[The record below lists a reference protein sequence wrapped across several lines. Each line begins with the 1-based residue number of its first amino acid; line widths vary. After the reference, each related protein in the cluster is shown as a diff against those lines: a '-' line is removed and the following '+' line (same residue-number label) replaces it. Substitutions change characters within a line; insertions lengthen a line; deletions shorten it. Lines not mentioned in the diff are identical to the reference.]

1 MTPIFPLHIPMMP
14 HCQSKIK
21 VFEKRYLDMVSQ
33 CLRTQSEFVIT
44 QILKGS
50 EIHNPNQ
57 SLPKIEFSEYGCL
70 VQIKDFDQKDSL
82 ELLLEATQLV
92 HIKNPIQNIDGLWE
106 SELDI
111 LPFENTELDTQTLE
125 NILKLYDTLK
135 QHPYLQR
142 QSLLP
147 DTQNSLQLLNFLCMW
162 LPLNEEI
169 RIKLIRSENTVI
181 RAQNL
186 FDALESIEQ
195 DFSGF

>member
-1 MTPIFPLHIPMMP
+1 MTPLLPLHIPLMP
-14 HCQSKIK
+14 YCQSKIK

-33 CLRTQSEFVIT
+33 CLRSESQFVIT
-44 QILKGS
+44 QILTGS
-50 EIHNPNQ
+50 EIHDPSQ
-57 SLPKIEFSEYGCL
+57 SRQKIEFSEYGCL
-70 VQIKDFDQKDSL
+70 VQIKDFDHKDSL

-92 HIKNPIQNIDGLWE
+92 FIKDPVQNADGLWE
-106 SELDI
+106 SELEI
-111 LPFENTELDTQTLE
+111 LPFEDIKIDEHTHEH
-125 NILKLYDTLK
+125 IVKLYDTLK

-147 DTQNSLQLLNFLCMW
+147 DTQNSIQLINFLCMW
-162 LPLNEEI
+162 LPLNEII

>member
-1 MTPIFPLHIPMMP
+1 MTPLFPLHIPLMP

-33 CLRTQSEFVIT
+33 CLRSESQFVIT
-44 QILKGS
+44 QILQGS
-50 EIHNPNQ
+50 EIHDPNQ
-57 SLPKIEFSEYGCL
+57 STQKIEFSEYGCL
-70 VQIKDFDQKDSL
+70 VQIKDFDHKDSL

-92 HIKNPIQNIDGLWE
+92 HIKNPVQNTDDLWE
-106 SELDI
+106 SELDV
-111 LPFENTELDTQTLE
+111 LPFENIELDEQTHE
-125 NILKLYDTLK
+125 HIQKLYDTLK

-169 RIKLIRSENTVI
+169 RIKLIRAENTVV
-181 RAQNL
+181 
-186 FDALESIEQ
+186 SEQ